1 MLFLFL
7 NPWFYR
13 SHTQTTRKVRRVGS
27 ILNHLEIKKKR
38 DGDEDEEPCLFEVKM
53 FGAVLKVDH
62 CMLFRMIT
70 GTLILL
76 MTLGIFVIVYFDFA
90 KSS

>member
-1 MLFLFL
+1 
-7 NPWFYR
+7 
-13 SHTQTTRKVRRVGS
+13 
-27 ILNHLEIKKKR
+27 
-38 DGDEDEEPCLFEVKM
+38 M